1 VAVIVAAG
9 ALAAAA
15 GAGQMA
21 RPVDL
26 GRGRPFEVAQG
37 RPFDGAQGRLRAP
50 DVKYVPTPQSAVE
63 AMLELARVTADD
75 IVYDLGSG
83 DGRIPITAAK
93 KYGARGVGI
102 EIDRFYLRDA
112 MDNLAKAGVAD
123 RVTFLNQDLFESDIS
138 PATVVTLFLLPRLN
152 QQLIPKL
159 KRELRPGTR
168 VLSHQFDMGDQWPP
182 EQTRDVNGL
191 TIYLWT
197 IR

>member
-1 VAVIVAAG
+1 MRTILTVLLLS
-9 ALAAAA
+9 AL
-15 GAGQMA
+15 QIT
-21 RPVDL
+21 
-26 GRGRPFEVAQG
+26 
-37 RPFDGAQGRLRAP
+37 RLRPP
-50 DVKYVPTPQSAVE
+50 DVKFVGTPQNVVE
-63 AMLELARVTADD
+63 AMLELARVTPED

-102 EIDRFYLRDA
+102 EIDPFYLRDA
-112 MDNLAKAGVAD
+112 IDNRAKAGVAD
-123 RVTFLNQDLFESDIS
+123 RVTFLNQDLFEADIR

-159 KRELRPGTR
+159 KRELRPGAR
-168 VLSHQFDMGDQWPP
+168 IVSHQFDMGEEWPA
-182 EQTRDVNGL
+182 EETRDVNGL